1 MGQFLCIGIYTQIRA
16 SRKAAESQYHSIDE
30 CRENIVKS
38 KGLDESLYDF
48 HEDEE
53 NIYYTLKSDILG
65 RDIVALTKRFYEMR
79 YGVGDKYDSAAALE
93 ALEKCQNGQ
102 DVMALLQRKCFQCF
116 QNGCTYD
123 YVTATRSIGGML
135 IDVRSIILSIDGK
148 IIMECYGELF
158 SFFTRL
164 IQEKLSDIP
173 LSKALHVYIDG

>member
-16 SRKAAESQYHSIDE
+16 SRKDAECQYHGIEE

-48 HEDEE
+48 HEDDES
-53 NIYYTLKSDILG
+53 IYYTLKSEVLEHDI
-65 RDIVALTKRFYEMR
+65 DALTKRFFEMR
-79 YGVGDKYDSAAALE
+79 YGMGDKYDSKAALE
-93 ALEKCQNGQ
+93 ALEQCHSSQ
-102 DVMALLQRKCFQCF
+102 DVMTLVQRKRFQCF
-116 QNGCTYD
+116 QEGFTYD
-123 YVTATRSIGGML
+123 YVTATRTIGGML
-135 IDVRSIILSIDGK
+135 VSIKSIILCMDGK

-158 SFFTRL
+158 GFFTRL